1 MSEEAARSRVL
12 VVGATGRLGGS
23 LVRASLAAGHPTF
36 ALIRPHHF
44 ALPDSAP
51 LKPLAAAGATILKG
65 SLDDYPS
72 LLEAVRQVDVVI
84 CAVPTKHALEQ
95 KPLIR
100 AIKEAG
106 CVKRF
111 IPAEFG
117 VDHTKVQICDMDH
130 GFYEKKAEIRRLIES
145 EDIPHT
151 YIYCNFLMRYLL
163 PSLVQPGL
171 DAPPRDEVT
180 IFGGGDT
187 KGLVILLLSNLLS
200 DTWNV
205 KCFFHV
211 LFFSLKEDFVS
222 AGIFVEEGDVAK
234 FTVCTIEDPR
244 TLNMTLYLRPPGN
257 IYSLNEL
264 VSLWETKINKCLKK
278 IHITEE
284 QLLKNIQ
291 NAPFPLKMDLIF
303 IYSAFVKG
311 DHTYFEIDSRSEGTQ
326 LYPDVKYTTV
336 SEYLDT
342 LV

>member
-1 MSEEAARSRVL
+1 MSEEATRSRVL

-36 ALIRPHHF
+36 ALVRPHHF
-44 ALPDSAP
+44 ALPDNAP
-51 LKPLAAAGATILKG
+51 LKSLAAAGATLLKG
-65 SLDDYPS
+65 SLEDYPS
-72 LLEAVRQVDVVI
+72 LLQAVRQVDVVI
-84 CAVPTKHALEQ
+84 CSVPTKHALEQ

-100 AIKEAG
+100 AIKEAA

-117 VDHTKVQICDMDH
+117 VDHTKIKICDMDH

-151 YIYCNFLMRYLL
+151 YVYCNFLMRYLL

-171 DAPPRDEVT
+171 DAPPRDEFM
-180 IFGGGDT
+180 IFGGGNT
-187 KGLVILLLSNLLS
+187 K
-200 DTWNV
+200 
-205 KCFFHV
+205 
-211 LFFSLKEDFVS
+211 
-222 AGIFVEEGDVAK
+222 GIFVEESDVAK

-244 TLNMTLYLRPPGN
+244 TINKSLYLRPPGN
-257 IYSLNEL
+257 VYSLNEL
-264 VSLWETKINKCLKK
+264 AGLWETKIKKRLQK

-284 QLLKNIQ
+284 QLLKNIHD
-291 NAPFPLKMDLIF
+291 APFPLKMDLIF

-311 DHTYFEIDSRSEGTQ
+311 DHTYFEIDSRTEGTQ
-326 LYPDVKYTTV
+326 LYPHVKYTTV

>member
-1 MSEEAARSRVL
+1 MSEEAGRSRVL

-23 LVRASLAAGHPTF
+23 LVHASIAAGYPTF
-36 ALIRPHHF
+36 ALVRPHNF

-51 LKPLAAAGATILKG
+51 LKSLAGAGAMLLKG
-65 SLDDYPS
+65 SLEDYPS

-100 AIKEAG
+100 AIKEAA

-117 VDHTKVQICDMDH
+117 VDHTMIQICDMDH

-151 YIYCNFLMRYLL
+151 YVYCNFLMRYLL

-171 DAPPRDEVT
+171 DAPPRDEVM
-180 IFGGGDT
+180 IFGGGNT
-187 KGLVILLLSNLLS
+187 K
-200 DTWNV
+200 
-205 KCFFHV
+205 
-211 LFFSLKEDFVS
+211 
-222 AGIFVEEGDVAK
+222 
-234 FTVCTIEDPR
+234 VCTIEDPR
-244 TLNMTLYLRPPGN
+244 TINKSLYLRLLGN
-257 IYSLNEL
+257 VYSLNEL
-264 VSLWETKINKCLKK
+264 VGLWETKINKHLKK

-284 QLLKNIQ
+284 KLLKNIHD
-291 NAPFPLKMDLIF
+291 APFPLKMDLIF

-311 DHTYFEIDSRSEGTQ
+311 DHTHFEIDSRTEGTQ
-326 LYPDVKYTTV
+326 LYPSVKYITV

>member
-1 MSEEAARSRVL
+1 MAQ
-12 VVGATGRLGGS
+12 
-23 LVRASLAAGHPTF
+23 
-36 ALIRPHHF
+36 
-44 ALPDSAP
+44 
-51 LKPLAAAGATILKG
+51 G

-187 KGLVILLLSNLLS
+187 KG
-200 DTWNV
+200 
-205 KCFFHV
+205 
-211 LFFSLKEDFVS
+211 
-222 AGIFVEEGDVAK
+222 IFVEEGDVAK